1 MCVWCAEEEEKTLK
15 QQPIFAHLTM
25 HQKLLEFFPQ
35 HSLQAYG
42 HYHKKLDMPWS
53 FCLKICAT
61 TFSFRN
67 QKPEFEVSILVRVSS
82 SGSRSFQLKSY
93 LRALTEIRKK
103 ILNGTRELWLEEAF
117 HFQWIRPILC
127 FRNVNRKKCRQSSI
141 NHDGY
146 TLFGDIFWKSSF
158 NFPPKKIACWKL
170 WYNFPCPQ
178 KLCCSRC
185 YPLALLFWYAS
196 VCVCIFF
203 GQPKTQK
210 HNEVKMRSFQTVIEI
225 CARFFS
231 LSSFIL
237 NLTFCNHHKSTG
249 SSSINLNAFQF
260 MAWNL
265 LLQLMA
271 LPLTAAAASASA
283 IVVVFV
289 MVMHLLLLLPL
300 YIFVINFSSSSSSF
314 PLLWWFNMFHQMT
327 QKPHLL
333 EVTLFEISLS
343 TNTHTETYLV
353 MWWCLWIHEI
363 YLSKWAEAP
372 RRGGDGNGGGSVV
385 FLLLPPFMS
394 LNCKI
399 TE

>member
-1 MCVWCAEEEEKTLK
+1 MNSTYLMFSQCKQEKMQAKFNKSWWLYLIRRHLLKIELQFSTKKNRMLKALVQFSVPQKTL
-15 QQPIFAHLTM
+15 
-25 HQKLLEFFPQ
+25 LL
-35 HSLQAYG
+35 SL
-42 HYHKKLDMPWS
+42 LS
-53 FCLKICAT
+53 FGFTLLICE
-61 TFSFRN
+61 R
-67 QKPEFEVSILVRVSS
+67 
-82 SGSRSFQLKSY
+82 
-93 LRALTEIRKK
+93 
-103 ILNGTRELWLEEAF
+103 
-117 HFQWIRPILC
+117 
-127 FRNVNRKKCRQSSI
+127 
-141 NHDGY
+141 
-146 TLFGDIFWKSSF
+146 
-158 NFPPKKIACWKL
+158 
-170 WYNFPCPQ
+170 
-178 KLCCSRC
+178 
-185 YPLALLFWYAS
+185 

-203 GQPKTQK
+203 EQPKTQK

-265 LLQLMA
+265 LLQLMV

-343 TNTHTETYLV
+343 TNTHTETYLE

-363 YLSKWAEAP
+363 YLSKWAEVV